1 MQLKERLKPAV
12 SRSPTKVVQVAGGSL
27 WTDSELNN
35 CVFDGSNR
43 IVANLCT
50 CINPE
55 RANDFNAGHDIFIPP
70 QLHKFDELPGDHPKT
85 FLRGTV
91 ANLSCFNVAAVSY
104 GHWLTDV
111 LPRLALYLAEFDVRE
126 IDKFYFPSAR
136 WPWQIETLRLLG
148 IEECRVISEE
158 KVKSFSCD
166 LLLTTP
172 FPRPGWDVPDW
183 IPEALKVLFGVSF
196 PANKTLSR
204 KFYATRKDAKWRKV
218 RNESDLEAALAR
230 EGFEIL
236 TLADFTLEE
245 KMKLFAETSMVVSM
259 HGSSLG
265 NTLFC
270 QENAGVLEMFGPGQT
285 SPLHRQIA
293 DCIPLRYRS
302 IQFSEASRRP
312 DDHLEAA
319 FGDVDVDVGRVL
331 AALED
336 CL

>member
-12 SRSPTKVVQVAGGSL
+12 STSPTKVFQVAGGSL
-27 WTDSELNN
+27 WTNSELNN
-35 CVFDGSNR
+35 YVFDGSGR
-43 IVANLCT
+43 IVANLCS

-55 RANDFNAGHDIFIPP
+55 RANDFNAGHDIFCPP
-70 QLHKFDELPGDHPKT
+70 QLHTVNELPGDHPKI
-85 FLRGTV
+85 FFRGTV
-91 ANLSCFNVAAVSY
+91 VNLSCFSSAAVSY

-111 LPRLALYLAEFDVRE
+111 LPRLALYLADFDVSE
-126 IDKFYFPSAR
+126 VDKFYFPSAR

-148 IEECRVISEE
+148 IEEHKVISEE

-166 LLLTTP
+166 TLLTTP
-172 FPRPGWDVPDW
+172 FPRPGWDVPHW
-183 IPEALKVLFGVSF
+183 IPEALKVLFGVYC

-204 KFYATRKDAKWRKV
+204 KIYATRKDAKWRKV

-230 EGFEIL
+230 ESFEIL

-245 KMKLFAETSMVVSM
+245 KIKLFAETSMVVSM

-270 QENAGVLEMFGPGQT
+270 QENTGVLEMFGPGQT

-302 IQFSEASRRP
+302 IQFSEASSP
-312 DDHLEAA
+312 PGDHLEAA
-319 FGDVDVDVGRVL
+319 FGDVDVDVETVL
-331 AALED
+331 AAID
-336 CL
+336 DYF